1 MAASERLLNR
11 RIKARSKKTKMKL
24 LKLRL
29 KNLNSFRQEIEIDFD
44 SPPMNETS
52 LLAITG
58 PTGSGKTTLFDAL
71 CVALYNKTPR
81 LSSTGNQNPGNL
93 LSQGKTEGFAEVSFE
108 ADGTRYLTEWYVRRN
123 RRGELKQKAKL
134 INAHTGALITDRLS
148 SRSKSNDIRDMSV
161 SDAVQ
166 TIFRLDFDAFN
177 RSVMLAQGQF
187 AAFLK
192 AKAEERRTILEA
204 ATGVAIYDILKK
216 TLNEKVTSV
225 RREHEQVET
234 AFNVIP
240 VTSQKEIQQT
250 QTQIEALEADSRAR
264 QQKRREIMRKK
275 DEETQRG
282 RVYQQLMK
290 AETRQRKLRSQ
301 QLEIEG
307 LQSELDAARRAA
319 DLGPKQETFNSE
331 KQNLQSAELD
341 LADAQRALNEAKS
354 DYDENQGRFVEIE
367 TQYQAAEAERNT
379 KMPAFDK
386 ARVEEIRAQTRF
398 DEVERQKDELSTAE
412 KAVHQI
418 TKDLAAQRK
427 EKTALAGQIESDR
440 LFLNEHPLPEDSDQ
454 RLIRAKTILVTLQGE
469 NKSHHEKSKAKRELE
484 AKRTQLQQKSEDL
497 AQEQTTLLDEKTTVA
512 ATVAETEAEL
522 NTLLEIGDEDTWQN
536 QRETAQR
543 LQPIA
548 AQYEEAVNRLNETQ
562 QESVQVLEALNSVEA
577 EIVDVN
583 RALALQEKEVALA
596 EEKVKRCETEERYA
610 AMANQVIAMR
620 KELQA
625 GTPCRV
631 CGASEHPWAGKEEL
645 EGKEQIELAQRNLVQ
660 AKATLQSQQK
670 YISDLQREHARAEAN
685 KGDVERRIRD
695 LRKVSEASEA
705 VIAPAQVQWQ
715 GISTDTEISS
725 QRAQEMTRE
734 ADIHIRGL
742 QKVKTG
748 HTDALNQHKLI
759 EQGLNSHEREMR
771 SVDAQLAEI
780 EAQQQAIARDIQ
792 SLSCEIQRTET
803 QLWEALPNVFY
814 GGKPAK
820 ALDQFEKQID
830 AVKACQKRLNEK
842 ETQSNRLSD
851 AVAHNVRQLEPE
863 QHRQTGIESRIV
875 RYQAEGDRLLAS
887 ARVKTGGVTVD
898 DAIRQLE
905 ADLQHKTKQR
915 DLAQRA
921 LHETKNRLIQ
931 FQSKLDNATSHR
943 DAARKKFS
951 MAQHDYSTALED
963 AGFASPAEHEGA
975 FRDESWLEAS
985 ETQIQQ
991 HHRDLHTAETEVAT
1005 HRELFADAPFD
1016 PQEIARLRQT
1026 EQEIDNHIDS
1036 ITQEIGGLREKQKK
1050 LQGDFKRQ
1058 EAQALV
1064 LEKVRLEKNRWE
1076 RLQKCIPDNTLRDF
1090 AVAHMFDT
1098 MIRLANKQLDDLT
1111 HRYKLKVKNM
1121 RDVVVI
1127 DKWNA
1132 NEERPVETLSGGES
1146 FLTSLSLALALSE
1159 MSRGR
1164 TQLNSLFLDEGFG
1177 TLDSQ
1182 TLDIAIS
1189 ALEGLQL
1196 AGRSIVVISH
1206 VSELTRRIPIRIAV
1220 EKMGNG
1226 SSTVKIKAP
1235 GG

>member
-1 MAASERLLNR
+1 
-11 RIKARSKKTKMKL
+11 MKL

-29 KNLNSFRQEIEIDFD
+29 KNLNSFRQEVELDFD

-81 LSSTGNQNPGNL
+81 LSGIGNQNPGNL
-93 LSQGKTEGFAEVSFE
+93 LSQGKTEGFAEVCFE

-123 RRGELKQKAKL
+123 RRGEIKQEAKL
-134 INAHTGALITDRLS
+134 INAQTGALITDRLS
-148 SRSKSNDIRDMSV
+148 SRSKSNDIHDMSV
-161 SDAVQ
+161 SGAVQ

-204 ATGVAIYDILKK
+204 ATGIAIYDILKK
-216 TLNEKVTSV
+216 TLNEKIASV
-225 RREHEQVET
+225 RHEHEQAET
-234 AFNVIP
+234 AFNAIP
-240 VTSQKEIQQT
+240 VTSQGEIHQT
-250 QTQIEALEADSRAR
+250 QAQIEELEADSRTR
-264 QQKRREIMRKK
+264 QQKRREIMQKK

-290 AETRQRKLRSQ
+290 AEARQRKLRSQ
-301 QLEIEG
+301 QPEMEG
-307 LQSELDAARRAA
+307 LQLELDAARRAA
-319 DLGPKQETFNSE
+319 DLVPKQQAFNSE
-331 KQNLQSAELD
+331 KQDLQSAELD
-341 LADAQRALNEAKS
+341 LTDAQRALNEAKS
-354 DYDENQGRFVEIE
+354 DYDENQRRFVELE
-367 TQYQAAEAERNT
+367 TQYQASEAEHNT
-379 KMPAFDK
+379 KTPAFNK
-386 ARVEEIRAQTRF
+386 AHGEEIRAQAQF
-398 DEVERQKDELSTAE
+398 DEVEQRKDELRTAE
-412 KAVHQI
+412 KAIHQI
-418 TKDLAAQRK
+418 TKDLATQRK
-427 EKTALAGQIESDR
+427 EKAALAKQIESDR
-440 LFLNEHPLPEDSDQ
+440 LFLNGHPLPEDSDQ
-454 RLIRAKTILVTLQGE
+454 RLIRANTILVTLQGE
-469 NKSHHEKSKAKRELE
+469 SKSHREKSKAQTELQ
-484 AKRTQLQQKSEDL
+484 AKRTELQQQSEGL
-497 AQEQTTLLDEKTTVA
+497 AQEQARLVEEKTTATA
-512 ATVAETEAEL
+512 AIVQTEAEL
-522 NTLLEIGDEDTWQN
+522 NALLEIGDEDTWQN

-548 AQYEEAVNRLNETQ
+548 GQYEEAVNRLNETQ
-562 QESVQVLEALNSVEA
+562 QELAQELEALNSVEA
-577 EIVDVN
+577 KIVDVS
-583 RALALQEKEVALA
+583 RALASQEKDVALA
-596 EEKVKRCETEERYA
+596 EETVKRCEAEERYA

-631 CGASEHPWAGKEEL
+631 CGASEHPWAEKEEL
-645 EGKEQIELAQRNLVQ
+645 EAEAQIELAQHHLAQ
-660 AKATLQSQQK
+660 AKTALHRQQTQMG
-670 YISDLQREHARAEAN
+670 DLQREHAHAEAN
-685 KGDVERRIRD
+685 KGDVERRIRGHHE
-695 LRKVSEASEA
+695 VIEVSEA
-705 VIAPAQVQWQ
+705 VIAPAQAQWQ
-715 GISTDTEISS
+715 EISADTEISS
-725 QRAQEMTRE
+725 QKVQEMTRE
-734 ADIHIRGL
+734 ADTHIQEL
-742 QKVKTG
+742 QKVKAA

-759 EQGLNSHEREMR
+759 EQHLNSHEREVQ
-771 SVDAQLAEI
+771 SVGAQLAET
-780 EAQQQAIARDIQ
+780 EAQQQAITRDIQ

-803 QLWEALPNVFY
+803 QLWEALPNVFH

-851 AVAHNVRQLEPE
+851 AVAHNVRQLESE

-875 RYQAEGDRLLAS
+875 RYQTEGDRLLAS
-887 ARVKTGGVTVD
+887 AREKTGGVTAD

-921 LHETKNRLIQ
+921 LHEAKSLLLQ
-931 FQSKLDNATSHR
+931 SQSKLDNANLHC
-943 DAARKKFS
+943 DATRKKFTA
-951 MAQHDYSTALED
+951 AQHAYSTALED
-963 AGFASPAEHEGA
+963 ARFASPVEHAGA

-985 ETQIQQ
+985 EAQIQQ
-991 HHRDLHTAETEVAT
+991 YHKDLHTAETEAAT
-1005 HRELFADAPFD
+1005 HREVFVGAPFD
-1016 PQEIARLRQT
+1016 PHEIEHLRQA
-1026 EQEIDNHIDS
+1026 EQEIDNHIDA
-1036 ITQEIGGLREKQKK
+1036 ITQEIGGLREKQNK
-1050 LQGDFKRQ
+1050 LQNDLKQQ

-1064 LEKVRLEKNRWE
+1064 LEQARLEKDRWE

-1090 AVAHMFDT
+1090 ALADMFDT

-1111 HRYKLKVKNM
+1111 HRYKLKVKDM
-1121 RDVVVI
+1121 RDMVVI

-1189 ALEGLQL
+1189 ALEGLRL

-1206 VSELTRRIPIRIAV
+1206 VGELTRRIPIRIAV

-1226 SSTVKIKAP
+1226 SSTVKIKTP